1 MLYIYFLCMIRLKFK
16 RLRVS
21 SVFYKMNMSN
31 AECVILKG
39 NNFKMWK
46 KLLLNILKAND
57 FSEYIT
63 INIFNQYPNEL
74 NFNIID

>member
-1 MLYIYFLCMIRLKFK
+1 MIRLKFK